1 MLVVEVDHLLLI
13 PEELA
18 VLEVAVMAANI
29 TMLPQQLREQPT
41 EVVVAAA
48 VMKQQESV
56 ALELSSL
63 NTLYQQ
69 LEF

>member
-1 MLVVEVDHLLLI
+1 
-13 PEELA
+13 
-18 VLEVAVMAANI
+18 
-29 TMLPQQLREQPT
+29 MLPQQLREQPT